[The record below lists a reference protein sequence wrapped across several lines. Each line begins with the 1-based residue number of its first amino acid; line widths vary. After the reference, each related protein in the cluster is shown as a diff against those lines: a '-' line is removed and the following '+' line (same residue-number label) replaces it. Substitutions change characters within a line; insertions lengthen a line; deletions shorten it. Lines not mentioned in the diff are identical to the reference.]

1 MTDSR
6 DHPIRVIGLAWF
18 RKEDYPRLRE
28 IFEDAHEMHDTWEE
42 WVESAKNVEER
53 LKTEGFIV
61 DRIHIH
67 PDTFPEWCRKAGVRV
82 IASARS
88 RFTAEAVARKHGIR
102 G

>member
-6 DHPIRVIGLAWF
+6 DHRTGVIGLAWF
-18 RKEDYPRLRE
+18 RKQDYPKLRA
-28 IFEDAHEMHDTWEE
+28 IFEDADEMHDTWEE
-42 WVESAKNVEER
+42 WVESAMKVEER

-61 DRIHIH
+61 DRIRIH
-67 PDTFPEWCRKAGVRV
+67 PDTFPEWCRNAGVRI

-88 RFTAEAVARKHGIR
+88 KFTAEAVAKKHGIR